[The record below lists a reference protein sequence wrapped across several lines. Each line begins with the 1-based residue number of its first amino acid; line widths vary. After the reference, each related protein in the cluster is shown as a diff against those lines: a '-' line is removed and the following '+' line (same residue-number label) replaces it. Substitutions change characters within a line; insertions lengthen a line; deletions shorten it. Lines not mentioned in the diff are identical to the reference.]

1 MQRWRKFIGN
11 NLIISWCW
19 LWSQHTQSDVNI
31 PQALSM
37 HAFAT
42 TLHSVSVDIP
52 QTLQSILGYL
62 PTHTICFEMSYV
74 SLISRFSFCLPF
86 SGSDGQ
92 SASHACHLQD
102 LPTSKFLSGAWR
114 PHQPWPPRWTNGRH
128 SPISWRFN
136 WPGSVSSPRVYPWF
150 IFFHL
155 DLGRRQIRFG
165 CSVSSAALLRGDA
178 KAVIELKCVV
188 SHRTWEKELISR
200 ETVSAVGIFRV
211 QENQMW
217 KYSMCYFCI
226 PFWNTHFTPTFF
238 LQHYLKLVQVCILSF
253 YEGLCWFDHF
263 NSVLPQPLFSAV
275 VLPLMSSP
283 NCPLSQAPHSFCLR
297 SRFNFLLC
305 PSALVCGLLFLF
317 LVCTVI
323 IKYRTTL

>member
-19 LWSQHTQSDVNI
+19 LWSQHTHSLTWISPRLSACMRSLSHCIQS
-31 PQALSM
+31 ALIFPRLFSQ
-37 HAFAT
+37 F
-42 TLHSVSVDIP
+42 SVIYRLIQYVV
-52 QTLQSILGYL
+52 
-62 PTHTICFEMSYV
+62 EMSYV
-74 SLISRFSFCLPF
+74 TLISRFSFCLPF

-102 LPTSKFLSGAWR
+102 LPTSKFLSAAWR
-114 PHQPWPPRWTNGRH
+114 PHQPQPPRWTNGRH

-155 DLGRRQIRFG
+155 DLGCRQIRFG

-211 QENQMW
+211 RENQMW
-217 KYSMCYFCI
+217 K
-226 PFWNTHFTPTFF
+226 
-238 LQHYLKLVQVCILSF
+238 
-253 YEGLCWFDHF
+253 
-263 NSVLPQPLFSAV
+263 
-275 VLPLMSSP
+275 
-283 NCPLSQAPHSFCLR
+283 
-297 SRFNFLLC
+297 
-305 PSALVCGLLFLF
+305 
-317 LVCTVI
+317 
-323 IKYRTTL
+323 